1 VQRREYDL
9 SDEPTGPKSPEP
21 RPGSAQ
27 RTGAA
32 GSGER
37 RAATGDSQVRAG
49 GKKKRGA
56 LGMVIEVVVI
66 VAAAFVIALL
76 VQWLLVKPFTIHQIS
91 MEPTLIEGDRVLISR
106 LTYHFRDPE
115 SGDVVVFDSPI
126 NENEDLVKRVVA
138 VAGDEVAI
146 KDGAL
151 YVNGVAQEEP
161 YLLEQD
167 FEGYEPGLV
176 VPEGQAYVLGDN
188 RNNSGDSR
196 IFGPIAVDS
205 IIGNAFV
212 IYWPISH
219 WGGL

>member
-1 VQRREYDL
+1 MSGEQDP
-9 SDEPTGPKSPEP
+9 SGKKSPDSRATEP
-21 RPGSAQ
+21 WRGG
-27 RTGAA
+27 GAR
-32 GSGER
+32 SDDM
-37 RAATGDSQVRAG
+37 RAATAGSQARGG

-56 LGMVIEVVVI
+56 LGMVIEVVII

-91 MEPTLIEGDRVLISR
+91 MEPTLVEGDRVLINR

-115 SGDVVVFDSPI
+115 SGDVVVLDSPI

-138 VAGDEVAI
+138 VEGDEVAI
-146 KDGAL
+146 RDGSL
-151 YVNGVAQEEP
+151 YVNGIAQEEP

-167 FEGYEPGLV
+167 FQGYEPGVV
-176 VPEGQAYVLGDN
+176 VPAGHVYVLGDN

-196 IFGPIAVDS
+196 IFGPIRVDS

-212 IYWPISH
+212 IYWPIRH

>member
-1 VQRREYDL
+1 L
-9 SDEPTGPKSPEP
+9 SDEQTGRKSPEP
-21 RPGSAQ
+21 RSGNAQ
-27 RTGAA
+27 RRGAA
-32 GSGER
+32 RSDER

-56 LGMVIEVVVI
+56 LGMVVEVVVI

-176 VPEGQAYVLGDN
+176 VPESQVYVLGDN

-196 IFGPIAVDS
+196 IFGPIAIDS
-205 IIGNAFV
+205 IIGKAFV